1 MGVDVSII
9 IPFHSEGELAAK
21 TLVGLQ
27 RNLAAARRAALEVEV
42 IAVLDSAD
50 SATRSC
56 VESFAGRAVS
66 LIHPVQ
72 VRDLGQARNA
82 GIEVCRGQM
91 ALMLDGDD
99 FLCEEFIPKAW
110 QFSRSAGRAIWH
122 PATVVTFGAS
132 RGLHFQQSSEIRG
145 FRQSCLLRANPWNAC
160 AMAPRE
166 LFAEIPYQRSDAAA
180 KIGFEDW
187 QWNCETLANGI
198 PHCIVPETAHFVR
211 VKDRGSLN
219 AEFARIGSTFGPTK
233 LFEIQP

>member
-9 IPFHSEGELAAK
+9 IPFHSEGKLAAK

-27 RNLAAARRAALEVEV
+27 RNLASARRAAIDVEV

-50 SATRSC
+50 NATRSC
-56 VESFAGRAVS
+56 VELFIDRTVNS
-66 LIHPVQ
+66 IHHVE

-82 GIEVCRGQM
+82 GIEVCLGQM

-110 QFSRSAGRAIWH
+110 QFSRNAGRAIWH
-122 PATVVTFGAS
+122 PSTVVTFGVS
-132 RGLHFQQSSEIRG
+132 RGLSFQQSSEIRG
-145 FRQSCLLRANPWNAC
+145 FRKSCLLRANPWNAC

-166 LFAEIPYQRSDAAA
+166 LFAEIPYQRSDATA

-187 QWNCETLANGI
+187 QWNCETIANGI
-198 PHCIVPETAHFVR
+198 PHRIVPDTAHFVR

-219 AEFARIGSTFGPTK
+219 ADFARIGSTFGPTK
-233 LFEIQP
+233 LFETQP